1 MRIVAIASSIVLLAL
16 VGCEEESDQ
25 PTGAEFQQE
34 RAALNERVAARKA
47 EKASNR
53 ATPAAPASSP
63 SQIAVVPKGSSPA
76 APASSPSQIAVAPK
90 GSSPAAPASSPS
102 QIAVAPKG
110 SSPAA
115 PASSPSQIAVAPTG
129 PSVEDS
135 LVGAGGGIVYDR
147 DGLRDPFRSFMWK
160 RKENVGLIA
169 MGTPLEQFDVSQLSL
184 IAVVWKTGSARALV
198 EDPAGQSYII
208 AKGTRIGKNEGMV
221 TVIDD
226 NLVVVNE
233 TYEDYLGNVTKKD
246 IEMRIRRS
254 EGG

>member
-76 APASSPSQIAVAPK
+76 APASSPSQIAVAP
-90 GSSPAAPASSPS
+90 
-102 QIAVAPKG
+102 
-110 SSPAA
+110 
-115 PASSPSQIAVAPTG
+115 TG

-147 DGLRDPFRSFMWK
+147 DGLRDPFRSFMWE